1 MKRQKSQNNRFS
13 SILTITLMAVCLL
26 VGSSAQ
32 LSLPPSAQAAQDQ
45 NPASGATSTSDET
58 QSNQETN
65 RIARLEQ
72 KIAALKQ
79 RIKESGKED
88 GVVRVIIGL
97 RGDFDP
103 EDRQTGRKG
112 VEVRREK
119 ISRAQDALLSKLFV
133 RDLGSIKRFRTIPY
147 IVVELDETGLEQLRA
162 TNEVDSVAE
171 DKHDPPSLEQSV
183 QMIGAPTAWNLGFTG
198 QGQTV
203 AILDTGV
210 DNDHNFLAGKIVS
223 EACFSTTSA
232 TSNSTSVCPG
242 GVASSAAAG
251 SADNLG
257 SGISGFDHGTHV
269 AGIAAG
275 RQILSPILTREIRGA
290 NIILPPII
298 FNTFS
303 GVGRDANIIAIQV
316 FSRFNNQTDCGNA
329 PAPCLR
335 SFRSDQIAALER
347 VLELSDDFNIAAVN
361 MSLGGGNFTST
372 CDSENQAYTDIIN
385 ELRAARIATVI
396 SSGNGGNKNGIAFPA
411 CISSAISVG
420 SVGDGSEGNLNLG
433 QTLAPADVVVSSSQS
448 ASFLK
453 LLAPG
458 RWINSSVPGNAFSNK
473 SGTSMAAPHVTGAFA
488 VLKEK
493 VPNASVSDLLMILQT
508 TGSPVT
514 DAANNIT
521 KPRINL
527 GAAINGLCSPN
538 GYTLNPTLTGFNF
551 QGGVRS
557 IQVTAPSASCVWQ
570 ARSNA
575 AWLIVLNPAPDTGN
589 GVVNIQALP
598 HFGIGP
604 RVGAVTIAGRTVTIA
619 QSGLF

>member
-1 MKRQKSQNNRFS
+1 MKRQKMPNRFS
-13 SILTITLMAVCLL
+13 SILPAIIMAVCLL
-26 VGSSAQ
+26 AGSSAQ
-32 LSLPPSAQAAQDQ
+32 LSLPPTAQAAQDPK
-45 NPASGATSTSDET
+45 PASDATSASDET
-58 QSNQETN
+58 QSNQEAN

-72 KIAALKQ
+72 KIAALKE
-79 RIKESGKED
+79 RIRESGKED
-88 GVVRVIIGL
+88 GVIRVIIGL
-97 RGDFDP
+97 RGDFEP
-103 EDRQTGRKG
+103 EDKQTGRKG
-112 VEVRREK
+112 VQVRREK
-119 ISRAQDALLSKLFV
+119 ISRAQDELLSKLFV
-133 RDLGSIKRFRTIPY
+133 PDLGSIKRFRTIPY
-147 IVVELDETGLEQLRA
+147 IVVELDETGLEQLLA
-162 TNEVDSVAE
+162 ASEVESVTE
-171 DKHDPPSLEQSV
+171 DKHDPPSLEQST

-210 DNDHNFLAGKIVS
+210 DNDHNFLAGKVVS

-232 TSNSTSVCPG
+232 ASNTTSVCPG
-242 GVASSAAAG
+242 GVASSTAAG
-251 SADNLG
+251 SADNVG

-275 RQILSPILTREIRGA
+275 RQNLFPILTREARSA
-290 NIILPPII
+290 NIILPPTI

-316 FSRFNNQTDCGNA
+316 FSRFNSQADCGSS

-335 SFRSDQIAALER
+335 SFRSDQVEALER
-347 VLELSDDFNIAAVN
+347 VLDLSDNFNIAAVN

-372 CDSENQAYTDIIN
+372 CDSESQAHTDIIN

-420 SVGDGSEGNLNLG
+420 SVGDGSDGDPGE
-433 QTLAPADVVVSSSQS
+433 LAVPADTVVGSSQS
-448 ASFLK
+448 ALFLK

-458 RWINSSVPGNAFSNK
+458 RWINSSVPGNAFDNK

-493 VPNASVSDLLMILQT
+493 SPNSSVTDLLMILQT
-508 TGSPVT
+508 TGVAVT

-521 KPRINL
+521 KRRINL
-527 GAAINGLCSPN
+527 GAAINGLCTPN
-538 GYTLNPTLTGFNF
+538 SYTLSPAQMTVGFA
-551 QGGVRS
+551 GSIGA
-557 IQVTAPSASCVWQ
+557 IQVTAQNANCLWQ

-575 AWLIVLNPAPDTGN
+575 FWITVLNPAPDTGN
-589 GVVNIQALP
+589 GVVNIQVAP
-598 HFGIGP
+598 NFGFGP
-604 RVGAVTIAGRTVTIA
+604 RAGTVTIAGRVVTVV
-619 QSGLF
+619 QFGLF

>member
-1 MKRQKSQNNRFS
+1 MKRQKMQNRFS
-13 SILTITLMAVCLL
+13 SILPVIIMVVCLL
-26 VGSSAQ
+26 AGGSAQ
-32 LSLPPSAQAAQDQ
+32 LSLPPSAQAAQDPK
-45 NPASGATSTSDET
+45 PASDVTSASDET

-72 KIAALKQ
+72 KIAALKE

-97 RGDFDP
+97 RGDFEP
-103 EDRQTGRKG
+103 EDKQTGRKG
-112 VEVRREK
+112 VQIRREK
-119 ISRAQDALLSKLFV
+119 INRAQDALLSKLFV

-162 TNEVDSVAE
+162 ASEVDSVTE
-171 DKHDPPSLEQSV
+171 DKHDPPSLEQST

-210 DNDHNFLAGKIVS
+210 DNDHSFLAGKVVS

-232 TSNSTSVCPG
+232 ASNTTSVCPG
-242 GVASSAAAG
+242 GAASSTVSG

-257 SGISGFDHGTHV
+257 SNISGFDHGTHV

-275 RQILSPILTREIRGA
+275 RQQFVFPPILTPNVKDA
-290 NIILPPII
+290 AVLPPSI
-298 FNTFS
+298 FRTFS

-316 FSRFNNQTDCGNA
+316 FSRFNNQADCGSA

-335 SFRSDQIAALER
+335 SFRSDQVAALER
-347 VLELSDDFNIAAVN
+347 VLDLSDNFNIAAVN

-372 CDSENQAYTDIIN
+372 CDSESQAHTDIIN

-420 SVGDGSEGNLNLG
+420 SVGDGSDGDPGEV
-433 QTLAPADVVVSSSQS
+433 AVPADTVVGSSQS

-458 RWINSSVPGNAFSNK
+458 RWINSSVPGNAFNNK

-493 VPNASVSDLLMILQT
+493 SPNASVTDLLMILQT
-508 TGSPVT
+508 TGVAVT
-514 DAANNIT
+514 DAANSVT

-527 GAAINGLCSPN
+527 GAAINGLCTPN
-538 GYTLNPTLTGFNF
+538 SYTLNPTLASFTF

-557 IQVTAPSASCVWQ
+557 IQVTAQSASCLWQ

-575 AWLIVLNPAPDTGN
+575 SWLVVLNPAPDTGN
-589 GVVNIQALP
+589 GVVNIQVLP
-598 HFGIGP
+598 HFGFGQ
-604 RVGAVTIAGRTVTIA
+604 RVGAVTIAGRVVTVV
-619 QSGLF
+619 QNSLFF